1 MPKTEPSWAQR
12 AIKALNDRNKAAAV
26 RAEVEITLQTLATE
40 KETTPTP
47 LEISTLTQHYYR
59 KKQRA
64 HAARA
69 NKERLDKELDA
80 LRDRAL

>member
-26 RAEVEITLQTLATE
+26 RAEVETALENEI
-40 KETTPTP
+40 TPTP

-64 HAARA
+64 QAARA
-69 NKERLDKELDA
+69 NKERLDKELA
-80 LRDRAL
+80 TLRDRAL